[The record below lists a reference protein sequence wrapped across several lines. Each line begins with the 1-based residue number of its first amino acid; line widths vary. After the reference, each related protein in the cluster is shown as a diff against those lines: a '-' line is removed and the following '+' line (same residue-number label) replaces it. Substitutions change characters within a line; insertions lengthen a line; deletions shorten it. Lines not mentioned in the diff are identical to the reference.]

1 MNTVIKDGKTM
12 EILLPLGIVAAFIV
26 LQMWVLPYFGIKT
39 CMSGACGPSSA
50 QRRANEQ
57 EHPGTG
63 DVSTNRD
70 PNIER
75 KSP

>member
-1 MNTVIKDGKTM
+1 M
-12 EILLPLGIVAAFIV
+12 EILFPLGVVAAFII
-26 LQMWVLPYFGIKT
+26 LQMWVLPYFGINT
-39 CMSGACGPSSA
+39 CMSGTCGPSST

-57 EHPGTG
+57 EPSDKG
-63 DVSTNRD
+63 DVSATQD

>member
-1 MNTVIKDGKTM
+1 MK
-12 EILLPLGIVAAFIV
+12 ILLPLGVVAAFII
-26 LQMWVLPYFGIKT
+26 LQMWILPYFGIKT

-57 EHPGTG
+57 EHSDKG
-63 DVSTNRD
+63 DVSTIQD
-70 PNIER
+70 SNIER